1 MSRRRTIVRLSAVL
15 AVVALAKGC
24 GDGESPS
31 APPTPEPAR
40 PTTVTVSP
48 STDELTAL
56 GQAIQLTAEV
66 RDQNARV
73 MAGATVT
80 WTSSAISVATVDAS
94 GLVTAAGNGE
104 ATVTASAGEASGS
117 AVVTVTQSVASVVVS
132 PSTDE
137 LTALGETVQLT
148 AEAFDGNGDAVA
160 GTEFSWESSDV
171 AVATVDAG
179 GLVTGVA
186 AGMATITASAGE
198 ASGSAVVTVTQSVA
212 SVVVSPSTDELT
224 ALGET
229 VQLTAEAFDGNG
241 DAVAGTE
248 FSWESS
254 DVAVA
259 TVDAGGLVTGVAAGM
274 ATITVSAGEASGSA
288 VVTVTQSV
296 ASVVVSPSTDEL
308 TALGETVQL
317 TAEAFDGNGHAV
329 TGAEFSW
336 ESSDVAVATVDA
348 GGLVTGVGKGTAT
361 ITAIT
366 VEDPA
371 FIGWLGSGSGNAAI
385 TVKISQTDSRYPIH
399 VYFVGDVPEDLRIG
413 AEAAAEDWGR
423 ILAPTPAAPFVFN
436 EDWIEYRFDG
446 TWSEISFKA
455 GDTLEPGLHL
465 YVTTTSDR
473 YAAGQA
479 WETHARQFGT
489 SDVPME
495 PIGLVA
501 FNAEYFASQ
510 REVYEDWDDIPGF
523 FERLHR
529 TTMHEVAHV
538 LGVGMGDRWWEWL
551 RVPDSN
557 DPWNVY
563 FTHPDA
569 IAVFDRMGGTD
580 FPTTTPKIPVSIDR
594 AHWDLCTGAYDLMTE
609 LGSVLNVLTELT
621 IASLAYGYVYD
632 PAMVPNPDQK
642 LNPVVWNAGSERGI
656 GTGGICKDG
665 QYDPNFGLSAGRA
678 PNLWELGSFE
688 GDVIGGPEW

>member
-48 STDELTAL
+48 ATDELTAL

-148 AEAFDGNGDAVA
+148 AEVFDGNGHAVTGA
-160 GTEFSWESSDV
+160 EFSWESSDV

-212 SVVVSPSTDELT
+212 SVEVSPSVDELT
-224 ALGET
+224 ALGQT
-229 VQLTAEAFDGNG
+229 VQLTAEAFDENG
-241 DAVAGTE
+241 YAVA
-248 FSWESS
+248 
-254 DVAVA
+254 
-259 TVDAGGLVTGVAAGM
+259 
-274 ATITVSAGEASGSA
+274 
-288 VVTVTQSV
+288 
-296 ASVVVSPSTDEL
+296 
-308 TALGETVQL
+308 
-317 TAEAFDGNGHAV
+317 
-329 TGAEFSW
+329 GAEFSW

-348 GGLVTGVGKGTAT
+348 GGLVTGVGEGTAT

-501 FNAEYFASQ
+501 FNAEHFASQ
-510 REVYEDWDDIPGF
+510 RELYEDWDDIPGF

-569 IAVFDRMGGTD
+569 IAMFDRMGGTD

-594 AHWDLCTGAYDLMTE
+594 AHWDLCMGAYDLMTDF
-609 LGSVLNVLTELT
+609 GSVLNVLTELT